1 MTKKYILPHK
11 NDLKK
16 IKISDITLELPD
28 LKRISDSKAIV
39 IAKWMMLW
47 IDSGL
52 KTGKIRNNS
61 LLPLKA
67 EFAYMLGVSVGTI
80 QNALRY
86 IEDAGYVESKQCLGT
101 FVKNPRDCNS
111 VIRKLTSKREIA
123 IFEIKKY
130 IKKNGLIKGQNL
142 PSSRFFA
149 SSIGCSSNTTRL
161 ALEYLCTI
169 NILEHKYKNSDKDTC
184 WIVKSTEF
192 DVEEKTEHKT
202 LVKQIETD
210 LKDYITKNLSPG
222 DKMPPHDILSD
233 ELKASIKTIHDGL
246 KILIEEGI
254 LLARRG
260 RYGTVVLKMPD
271 DKFVPIKKETSIF
284 APAQETA
291 FYYYEKTQNHLK
303 KMIAENYEIGS
314 KLPSII
320 ELSKQLDISPNTI
333 RKAFANLA
341 KEGYLAFSRG
351 RYGGTFV
358 IDIPETETQSFKWL
372 AVNPLYSRINK

>member
-1 MTKKYILPHK
+1 MTKRYILPRK
-11 NDLKK
+11 TELKK
-16 IKISDITLELPD
+16 IKISDITFDLPD
-28 LKRISDSKAIV
+28 LKHISDSKAIMT
-39 IAKWMMLW
+39 AKWMMAW
-47 IDSGL
+47 IESDL
-52 KTGKIRNNS
+52 KSGKIQINN
-61 LLPLKA
+61 LLPSKT

-86 IEDAGYVESKQCLGT
+86 IEDAGYVDSKQCIGT
-101 FVKNPRDCNS
+101 FIKNPADRDT
-111 VIRKLTSKREIA
+111 VIRKLTSKRETA
-123 IFEIKKY
+123 ISEIKNY

-142 PSSRFFA
+142 PSSRVFA
-149 SSIGCSSNTTRL
+149 STIGCSSNTARL

-169 NILEHKYKNSDKDTC
+169 DILEHKFKNSYKDTG

-192 DVEEKTEHKT
+192 DVEKYSGQTT
-202 LVKQIETD
+202 LVKQIEID
-210 LKDYITKNLSPG
+210 LKNYITKNLSPG
-222 DKMPPHDILSD
+222 DKMPAHNILSA

-246 KILIEEGI
+246 KSLINEGI

-260 RYGTVVLKMPD
+260 RYGTVVLKMPEN
-271 DKFVPIKKETSIF
+271 KTCPLPKETSIF

-291 FYYYEKTQNHLK
+291 FYYYEKTQNNLK
-303 KMIAENYEIGS
+303 KMIAENYAIGS

-320 ELSKQLDISPNTI
+320 ELSKKMDISPNTI

-358 IDIPETETQSFKWL
+358 IDIPETDSQGFKWL
-372 AVNPLYSRINK
+372 AVNPQYTQVYK